1 MDKSD
6 VFNNI
11 FMTITKGSEERH
23 PYRMAA
29 LMALAAA
36 LAAQI
41 VWTVWQVTTSGF
53 AFDVLWRPLTFTT
66 VFLLVAVTRGSMRF
80 MNGLGRITIA
90 SAFLLALWNRF
101 DDFSRFIR
109 YAGRVLSFMPSNAV
123 PLLAVIATVCEV
135 GLCVA
140 MFFGLKTRWASAGSA
155 ILLFMFATSMVIS
168 GLSQFDWAV
177 YVLAAGAVTL
187 ATADATILSIDSIVL
202 NKEESWNSPVA
213 KH

>member
-1 MDKSD
+1 M
-6 VFNNI
+6 
-11 FMTITKGSEERH
+11 ITTKVHKERH
-23 PYRMAA
+23 PYRMPA

-41 VWTVWQVTTSGF
+41 VWTVWQVTTFGF
-53 AFDVLWRPLTFTT
+53 AFGFLWRPLAFTT
-66 VFLLVAVTRGSMRF
+66 VFLLVAVTRGAVRF
-80 MNGLGRITIA
+80 INGLGRVTIA

-109 YAGRVLSFMPSNAV
+109 YAGQVLSFMPSNVV

-187 ATADATILSIDSIVL
+187 ATVDATLFSIDSIVHS
-202 NKEESWNSPVA
+202 KEESLNSPVA
-213 KH
+213 TH